1 LHTSGAVGARIGGLS
16 APQLALHDL
25 SIWALPF
32 FLATAGYFHA
42 AGAPAGGRPA
52 SWLGRRLARLAV
64 PFLAFTALYRAYA
77 LHHFHERYSWFL
89 LRHDLIYGT
98 ASAHLWFLPV
108 LIWCSV
114 IVWLVERTEWNG
126 ARGALLG
133 VSAAGA
139 VAYMVIAADA
149 APGAAYGYYLYRT
162 PLFWLLF
169 YVLGWELARRRGE
182 NAGQSGGRPAVRG
195 AAPADG
201 RPAARVAPPAPS
213 AARFA
218 ERASAVWTWLALAAG
233 AACLVASRLPGP
245 AQVVALY
252 YVGAGLAGVAA
263 AALAVRRPG
272 RRLGR
277 LVRTLAAA
285 TLGFYLLHFFVLDLF
300 LTYVPLSGWR
310 YGSGLYEL
318 IAFAAVALVTAGVVV
333 AARCWRPL
341 RWVFG

>member
-77 LHHFHERYSWFL
+77 LQHFHERYSWFL

-139 VAYMVIAADA
+139 VAYIVIAADA

-201 RPAARVAPPAPS
+201 RPAARVAGPPGAGGGGARRRPQALRDSRSARARSGPGWRWPPA
-213 AARFA
+213 R
-218 ERASAVWTWLALAAG
+218 RVWSPHACPDRRRWWRCTTWAPAWQ
-233 AACLVASRLPGP
+233 ASR
-245 AQVVALY
+245 
-252 YVGAGLAGVAA
+252 
-263 AALAVRRPG
+263 RR
-272 RRLGR
+272 R
-277 LVRTLAAA
+277 
-285 TLGFYLLHFFVLDLF
+285 
-300 LTYVPLSGWR
+300 WR
-310 YGSGLYEL
+310 
-318 IAFAAVALVTAGVVV
+318 
-333 AARCWRPL
+333 
-341 RWVFG
+341 